1 MFNLFEDNAHR
12 TSYKR
17 YFFPTIE
24 IKYYD
29 VMIDGQNFFDQ
40 PVKTGLILYV
50 SIQKT
55 ATDQGDDYKTGCLL
69 NYTYFKD
76 FYKMIAIDL
85 SQQ

>member
-1 MFNLFEDNAHR
+1 MFKLFEDNAHR

-40 PVKTGLILYV
+40 PVKTDLILYV